1 MAIRKIA
8 QMGHPVLRRRAE
20 EVPPDE
26 IGSPRI
32 QALIADMIDTMHDAD
47 GAGIAAPQIHESL
60 RVAVIEVNHNPRY
73 PDFPGIP
80 LTILVNPVIEAQVKL
95 GPDGPSDEDAI
106 VMYEGCLSVTGIRGR
121 VRRPRRVRV
130 RALDPKG
137 QPLDF
142 VWEGVPAAVVQHETD
157 HLNGVLFVDRAD
169 PRTFTFLRE
178 YERYVPREVRLVDG
192 VEVD

>member
-20 EVPPDE
+20 EVPPNE
-26 IGSPRI
+26 IGSARI
-32 QALIADMIDTMHDAD
+32 QSLIEDMVETMRDAD

-80 LTILVNPVIEAQVKL
+80 LTILVNPVLEPQIKR
-95 GPDGPSDEDAI
+95 GPDGLADEDAI
-106 VMYEGCLSVTGIRGR
+106 TMYEGCLSVTGFRGR

-157 HLNGVLFVDRAD
+157 HLDLS
-169 PRTFTFLRE
+169 LIHI
-178 YERYVPREVRLVDG
+178 
-192 VEVD
+192 